1 MYGDTCALH
10 WHERPHR
17 YKSTLNQCYRF
28 FSLVLLI
35 KLELG
40 ARIHSNLCCCMNE
53 MCLNFECD
61 ANSLWNDEFVC
72 KIMNFKWNIR
82 ANDNS
87 ESEKKRTAQKMQ
99 WVCARSSWLWGIFC
113 AIFHSNERSLVNVTP
128 MKVSKLNHTF
138 HIPNISRSYF
148 QREADLNARL
158 LLHFAVI

>member
-40 ARIHSNLCCCMNE
+40 AHSFKFVLLYEWNV
-53 MCLNFECD
+53 FECD

-72 KIMNFKWNIR
+72 KIINFKWNIR
-82 ANDNS
+82 ANNNS
-87 ESEKKRTAQKMQ
+87 ESEKKRTGQKMQ

-113 AIFHSNERSLVNVTP
+113 AIFHSNERCLVNVTS